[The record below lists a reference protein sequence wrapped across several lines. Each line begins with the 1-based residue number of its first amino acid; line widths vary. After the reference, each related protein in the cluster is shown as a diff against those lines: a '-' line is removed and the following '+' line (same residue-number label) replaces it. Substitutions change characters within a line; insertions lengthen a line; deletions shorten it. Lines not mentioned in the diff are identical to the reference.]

1 MGGLEARGIVG
12 PFALKGVSLALRP
25 GEWLALL
32 GPNGSGKSTLLRV
45 MAGLLRP
52 KAGTVFLEGRSLSA
66 YGSYV
71 RGRLLGYL
79 PQGGPYPE
87 GLLAEEV
94 VRLGRLPHLGLWG
107 REGKEDQE
115 AVLWALEVTDT
126 LPFRHR
132 PLATLSGGE
141 RQRVLLARALA
152 AKPRYLLLDEP
163 TTFLDLEHQGALLAL
178 LRRLKGMGVGVLS
191 VLHDPNQAALADRVA
206 LLRGGQLLYEGPP
219 EEALREPLLQA
230 LYGRGVRVA
239 CLQGRPHVYL
249 DG

>member
-1 MGGLEARGIVG
+1 MGGLEARGIVV

-52 KAGTVFLEGRSLSA
+52 KAGAVFLEGRPLSA
-66 YGSYV
+66 YGSYA
-71 RGRLLGYL
+71 RGQLLGYL

-87 GLLAEEV
+87 GLVAEEV

-107 REGKEDQE
+107 REGEEDQK
-115 AVLWALEVTDT
+115 AVACALEVTGA

-141 RQRVLLARALA
+141 KQRVLLARALA
-152 AKPRYLLLDEP
+152 ARPRYLLLDEP

-206 LLRGGQLLYEGPP
+206 LLKGGQLLLEGPP
-219 EEALREPLLQA
+219 EKALREPLLQA
-230 LYGRGVRVA
+230 LYGSGVRVA